1 MTRVMGKS
9 QVYQKIASQQR
20 KVKISAWEPGAKTP
34 AKAPDCPPRAR
45 QLHVPHSV
53 KASSLG
59 PAGTR
64 EVLLVGA
71 GQAVQQPELRFSI

>member
-1 MTRVMGKS
+1 MC
-9 QVYQKIASQQR
+9 QKIASQQR
-20 KVKISAWEPGAKTP
+20 KVKISVWEPGVRTP
-34 AKAPDCPPRAR
+34 AKVPDPRGR
-45 QLHVPHSV
+45 GSCTSYSV
-53 KASSLG
+53 KAGSLG